1 MFFWLFALSNCLTAT
16 DSKNLLSWSLHG
28 TNMGKRRTDTK
39 GPVTIVAVTGATGAV
54 YADRLMEVLPGRR
67 LLIITEHG
75 KEVVGMELQ
84 GGLKALVS
92 KADRVLNNDDLAA
105 NISSGAGVARQMVIV
120 PCSMNTLSKIA
131 SGIADNLVTRAASVC
146 LKEGWKLVIVPR
158 EAPLSL
164 IHIENMARLK
174 RAGAVILPASPGFY
188 SRPKTVQDLVDF
200 VVGRILNALGFEKE
214 AIVTM
219 KTWNGPKKS

>member
-1 MFFWLFALSNCLTAT
+1 MA
-16 DSKNLLSWSLHG
+16 
-28 TNMGKRRTDTK
+28 KRRTDSK
-39 GPVTIVAVTGATGAV
+39 GPVTIIAVTGATGAV
-54 YADRLMEVLPGRR
+54 YADRLMEVLPGER

-75 KEVVGMELQ
+75 KEVADMELD
-84 GGLKALVS
+84 GGSKALAA
-92 KADRVLNNDDLAA
+92 KADKVLDNDDLAA
-105 NISSGAGVARQMVIV
+105 NISSGSGRARQMVIV

-131 SGIADNLVTRAASVC
+131 CGIADNLVTRSASVC

-188 SRPKTVQDLVDF
+188 SRPKSISDLVNF
-200 VVGRILNALGFEKE
+200 VVGKILQALGLDEQATK
-214 AIVTM
+214 VM
-219 KTWNGPKKS
+219 KPWTGPKKN

>member
-1 MFFWLFALSNCLTAT
+1 
-16 DSKNLLSWSLHG
+16 
-28 TNMGKRRTDTK
+28 MGKRKTDNK
-39 GPVTIVAVTGATGAV
+39 GPATIVAVTGATGAV
-54 YADRLMEVLPGRR
+54 YADRLMEALPGRR

-75 KEVVGMELQ
+75 KEVVELELE

-92 KADRVLNNDDLAA
+92 KADQVLDNDDLAA
-105 NISSGAGVARQMVIV
+105 NISSGSGHSRQMVIV

-131 SGIADNLVTRAASVC
+131 CGIADNLVTRAASVC

-174 RAGAVILPASPGFY
+174 RAGAVIMPASPGFY
-188 SRPKTVQDLVDF
+188 SKPKSIQDLVDF

-214 AIVTM
+214 AKKTM
-219 KTWNGPKKS
+219 RPWNGPKKS